1 MRRVFSRQQE
11 QHLAEGC
18 DLHALA
24 SVARQLETAHA
35 VHGSRQRLQYGEN
48 VCVCEGFNE
57 EEEDIVIPCQILY
70 PVPWHS
76 GVTHKG

>member
-1 MRRVFSRQQE
+1 MFCLYLVRGVFSRQQE

-35 VHGSRQRLQYGEN
+35 VHGSRQGLQCGEN

-57 EEEDIVIPCQILY
+57 EDIVIPCQILY
-70 PVPWHS
+70 PAP
-76 GVTHKG
+76 